1 MMAKITKYFLIILIS
16 NIFSQSQILWDF
28 GVEVSQFKQSYTDTV
43 GTELKVKSKKIKSK
57 IDAAISDPFIKPN
70 KIKIISNES
79 QKLYVNKDINDPNQI
94 KIIVDRSYFSK
105 NYQNIVNILDKQKLN
120 LFSEKDHEDLNY
132 LLAES
137 LYHTGKY
144 HEAKENIHILL
155 KEHQSDRLYFLLSR
169 IYEAI
174 GDIQSA
180 KDSYIK
186 LMTYYPD
193 SDYFNSAKIK
203 NNILTTF

>member
-1 MMAKITKYFLIILIS
+1 MMAKTTKYFLFILIS

-28 GVEVSQFKQSYTDTV
+28 GVKVDEVKQSNN
-43 GTELKVKSKKIKSK
+43 TEVIELQSKAKKINSK

-70 KIKIISNES
+70 KIKMASNGTKDSDINSYISN
-79 QKLYVNKDINDPNQI
+79 PNQI
-94 KIIVDRSYFSK
+94 KIMVDKSYFSK
-105 NYQNIVNILDKQKLN
+105 NYQNIINILDQQKLN
-120 LFSEKDHEDLNY
+120 SFSEKDHADLNY

-144 HEAKENIHILL
+144 LEAKDNIHNLL

-174 GDIQSA
+174 GDIKSA
-180 KDSYIK
+180 KKSYIK
-186 LMTYYPD
+186 LMTHYPD

-203 NNILTTF
+203 NNILNTF